1 MGADGGREELLV
13 LVVSREGVLLLV
25 PSKASNEVE
34 QCQIQLYASPHV
46 WANLQWCED

>member
-1 MGADGGREELLV
+1 MLVVCREELLVLVPRLV

-34 QCQIQLYASPHV
+34 QCQI
-46 WANLQWCED
+46 